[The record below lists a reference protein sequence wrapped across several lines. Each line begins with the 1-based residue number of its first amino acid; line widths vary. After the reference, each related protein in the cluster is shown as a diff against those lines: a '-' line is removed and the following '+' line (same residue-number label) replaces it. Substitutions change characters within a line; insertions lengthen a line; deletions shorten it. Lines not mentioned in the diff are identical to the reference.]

1 MVTSKNDRS
10 TWERRKLRAV
20 GIGAALLVSL
30 FARPAA
36 ADKTDDDALRAEEL
50 FKEARAAIDRNDY
63 VAACPKFEE
72 SLALVRRAG
81 TLFNLAQCEEHEG
94 RLVTAM
100 RYYKEGIVVLD
111 PGDPRLAPSKKK
123 LAEIEPR
130 IPFLTIKPKTELP
143 KDARVTIDGKEA
155 DGIGVALPVNPGKR
169 TIAVLAPKHTEET
182 YLVEVGEAE
191 QVELLV
197 SAGKVIIEPQRPV
210 TAILG
215 PRRIAGFAAL
225 GVGALGF
232 VGAIITG
239 GIIVSADGR
248 VEEGCKRVQCDTAG
262 GYEAAELG
270 KSMLVPNAIAWGV
283 GIAGAGAGAVL
294 LLLDAKK
301 RREADKPGHS
311 FVVGPGFVGVQ
322 GSF

>member
-1 MVTSKNDRS
+1 MNDRS
-10 TWERRKLRAV
+10 TWDRRKLRVA

-30 FARPAA
+30 LARPAA

-63 VAACPKFEE
+63 AAACPKFEE

-130 IPFLTIKPKTELP
+130 IPFLTIKPKAELP
-143 KDARVTIDGKEA
+143 KDTRVTIDGKEA
-155 DGIGVALPVNPGKR
+155 EGVGVALPVNPGKR

-197 SAGKVIIEPQRPV
+197 SAGKVIVEPPRLTPADLLSIRQ
-210 TAILG
+210 
-215 PRRIAGFAAL
+215 RRIAAVSLL

-232 VGAIITG
+232 VAAGITG
-239 GIIVSADGR
+239 GLVVSTYNEVEKNCVGGR
-248 VEEGCKRVQCDTAG
+248 CATKDA
-262 GYEAAELG
+262 YEAAQNGQTL
-270 KSMLVPNAIAWGV
+270 LVVNTVAWGV

-294 LLLDAKK
+294 YLLANKK
-301 RREADKPGHS
+301 QAEKTGPAQS
-311 FVVGPGFVGVQ
+311 LLVGPGFVGVR

>member
-10 TWERRKLRAV
+10 IWERRKLRAV
-20 GIGAALLVSL
+20 GLGAALLSL
-30 FARPAA
+30 LVARPAA
-36 ADKTDDDALRAEEL
+36 ADKTDDDARRAEEL

-63 VAACPKFEE
+63 VTACPKFEE

-130 IPFLTIKPKTELP
+130 IPFLTIKPKTALP

-155 DGIGVALPVNPGKR
+155 EGIGVAVPINPGKR
-169 TIAVLAPKHTEET
+169 TISVLAPKRTEEK
-182 YLVEVGEAE
+182 YVIEVAEAE
-191 QVELLV
+191 QVEILV
-197 SAGKVIIEPQRPV
+197 TAGKVIVEPPPPP
-210 TAILG
+210 LFG
-215 PRRIAGFAAL
+215 PRRIAGIAAL
-225 GVGALGF
+225 GVGGLGF

-239 GIIVSADGR
+239 GIIVSANGR
-248 VEEGCKRVQCDTAG
+248 VEEGCPRVQCDTAK

-270 KSMLVPNAIAWGV
+270 KTMLVANAIAWGV

-294 LLLDAKK
+294 LLLDGKK
-301 RREADKPGHS
+301 KDREKNKTGHS
-311 FVVGPGFVGVQ
+311 FVVGPGFVGVE
-322 GSF
+322 GKF